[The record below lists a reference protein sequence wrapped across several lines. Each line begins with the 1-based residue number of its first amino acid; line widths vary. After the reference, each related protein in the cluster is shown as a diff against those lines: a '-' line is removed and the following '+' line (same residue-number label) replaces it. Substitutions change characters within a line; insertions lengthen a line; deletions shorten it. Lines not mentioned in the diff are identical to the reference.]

1 MIEILKTMR
10 CESPTRAHLRLDC
23 PHPSLR
29 LDCPHHLSVSTV
41 PHSSPP
47 TPITR
52 LDPLQSSLFSL
63 PRIFQNTATAR
74 LGHWV
79 R

>member
-1 MIEILKTMR
+1 MTEILKTMR
-10 CESPTRAHLRLDC
+10 CESPTPAHLRLDC
-23 PHPSLR
+23 PHPSLH
-29 LDCPHHLSVSTV
+29 LDC

>member
-1 MIEILKTMR
+1 MTEILKTMR
-10 CESPTRAHLRLDC
+10 CESPTRAHLLLDC
-23 PHPSLR
+23 
-29 LDCPHHLSVSTV
+29 

-74 LGHWV
+74 LGHRV